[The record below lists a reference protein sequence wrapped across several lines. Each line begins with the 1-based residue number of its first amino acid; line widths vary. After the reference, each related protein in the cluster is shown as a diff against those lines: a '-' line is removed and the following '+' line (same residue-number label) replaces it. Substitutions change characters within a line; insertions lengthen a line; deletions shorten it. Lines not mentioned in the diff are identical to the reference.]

1 MKLACK
7 DINPSTTCSFSV
19 EAETSEGA
27 AEKML
32 VHAKMAHAEDIKE
45 KPDADVLQMM
55 ESKVRP
61 A

>member
-1 MKLACK
+1 MKLTCK
-7 DINPSTTCSFSV
+7 DINPSTACTFSA
-19 EAETSEGA
+19 EAETSMEA

-32 VHAKMAHAEDIKE
+32 AHAKMAHADDIKG